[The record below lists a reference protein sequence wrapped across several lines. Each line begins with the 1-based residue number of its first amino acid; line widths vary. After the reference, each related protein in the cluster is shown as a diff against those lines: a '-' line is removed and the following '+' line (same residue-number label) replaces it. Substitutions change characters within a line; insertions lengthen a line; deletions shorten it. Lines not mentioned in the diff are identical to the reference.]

1 MELQQAISL
10 KKHRALVGK
19 RFRALCEGPSEESE
33 WVYQGRL
40 SSQAPEIDGVT
51 YLSGD
56 SAHPGEFLEV
66 EIVEAHDYDL
76 VAEVRE

>member
-1 MELQQAISL
+1 VPEEVQRERHARLMELQQKISL
-10 KKHRALVGK
+10 EKNRALLGK
-19 RFRALCEGPSEESE
+19 RLRVLCEGNSEESE

-56 SAHPGEFLEV
+56 AAHPG
-66 EIVEAHDYDL
+66 
-76 VAEVRE
+76 